1 MHGSRKLF
9 KGNAKDNNE
18 FNLLGEIF
26 GSFHFPRNPSRHEH
40 AFDPIEF
47 RGSPGESK
55 RLWML
60 QNDNMK

>member
-26 GSFHFPRNPSRHEH
+26 GSFHFPRNPSSHEH

-55 RLWML
+55 R
-60 QNDNMK
+60 